1 MAIVSSDD
9 SCKAGTS
16 ALSKIEP
23 QMIIQWACAIGSPR
37 VSDEFRNLVHAVGVH
52 LTLDFE

>member
-1 MAIVSSDD
+1 MAIVSRDESG
-9 SCKAGTS
+9 KAGTA

-23 QMIIQWACAIGSPR
+23 QMIIQWACAIGSPCI
-37 VSDEFRNLVHAVGVH
+37 SDEVRDLIHAGGVH